1 MPWNHPTYNL
11 TLIRRFRLRLRR
23 GRVGVRA
30 LALLLA
36 QSLARVL
43 DQFGQ
48 PGRGTLNGQVH
59 ARRPVYDR
67 DGLVT
72 LQNRP
77 TRSLLSSWKWH
88 DLGKS
93 PHSWDFSSPRMSG
106 YPTDAGRQNAIV
118 SEVDD
123 RRSNAN
129 TGVIAAVAFGSNQG
143 LVGQLA
149 VAIVHQREGGE
160 YDAKS
165 RWNRT

>member
-1 MPWNHPTYNL
+1 
-11 TLIRRFRLRLRR
+11 
-23 GRVGVRA
+23 
-30 LALLLA
+30 
-36 QSLARVL
+36 
-43 DQFGQ
+43 
-48 PGRGTLNGQVH
+48 
-59 ARRPVYDR
+59 
-67 DGLVT
+67 
-72 LQNRP
+72 
-77 TRSLLSSWKWH
+77 
-88 DLGKS
+88 
-93 PHSWDFSSPRMSG
+93 MSG

-149 VAIVHQREGGE
+149 VAIVHQQEGGE